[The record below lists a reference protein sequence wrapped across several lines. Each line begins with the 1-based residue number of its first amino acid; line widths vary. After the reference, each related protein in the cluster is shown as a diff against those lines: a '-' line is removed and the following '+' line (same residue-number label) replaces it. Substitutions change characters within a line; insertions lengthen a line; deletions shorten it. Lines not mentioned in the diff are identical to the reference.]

1 MFSSA
6 LQNKIPHSRC
16 LKQQELICH
25 SSKDWQSMVKVPA
38 DPANNEGSLPGLFT
52 VSSHEREMIIS
63 LISFLLTELIPLIVI
78 RLQFRSV

>member
-6 LQNKIPHSRC
+6 LQNKIPHSKW
-16 LKQQELICH
+16 LKQQELIFH

-52 VSSHEREMIIS
+52 VSSHERQMIIS
-63 LISFLLTELIPLIVI
+63 LISLLLMELILLII
-78 RLQFRSV
+78 ISLL